1 MLRIHQLRLPL
12 AQAGAADG
20 ALYRRLAAQRL
31 RIPEDDVLAA
41 SVSRRSVDARDRGD
55 VHFTLTLD
63 VRLASEK
70 AEKAMAA
77 KFRPNQAA
85 YVPNSE
91 AETHSVFTQKI
102 QPYDRNR
109 PRPVV
114 IGAGPAGLFC
124 ALGLAV
130 RGARPLVLERGKPVE
145 ARAKDVE
152 TLERQ
157 GLLDPESNVLFG
169 EGGAGAF
176 SDGKLTCGLNDPMIR
191 TVLQT
196 FVECGAPEDITIAA
210 KPHIGTDLLRGV
222 LVALRQRLIE
232 LGGEVFFSHRVTGL
246 TVQNGSVT
254 GVQVVAA
261 NAEAPVSIATDAVYL
276 AIGHSA
282 RDTYAWLQALGVP
295 MQAKAFAM
303 GVRIEHPQAMIDRA
317 QYGSAA
323 GLAGLPPAEYKL
335 NVPTPDGRGAYTFC
349 MCPGGQVI
357 NASSEE
363 GLLNI
368 NGMSRHARGGENANA
383 ALLVGISPADFGTD
397 DPLGGQALQRQIE
410 RAAFAI
416 GGEYRAPCQRVG
428 DFLAGKASTGFRG
441 VRPSYRPGVVAANL
455 TDCLPPFLTDNLRF
469 ALPRLAQRLRG
480 FDSPDAL
487 LTAPE
492 TRSSSPVRLLRDARR
507 QSALAGLYPLGEGAG
522 YAGGI
527 ISAAVD
533 GLKAALDA
541 E

>member
-176 SDGKLTCGLNDPMIR
+176 SDGKLTCGLNDPFIR

-196 FVECGAPEDITIAA
+196 IVECGAPDDILFSAR
-210 KPHIGTDLLRGV
+210 PHIGTDLLRGV
-222 LVALRQRLIE
+222 LAEMRKRQAGRVQ
-232 LGGEVFFSHRVTGL
+232 GER
-246 TVQNGSVT
+246 N
-254 GVQVVAA
+254 
-261 NAEAPVSIATDAVYL
+261 L
-276 AIGHSA
+276 A
-282 RDTYAWLQALGVP
+282 
-295 MQAKAFAM
+295 
-303 GVRIEHPQAMIDRA
+303 
-317 QYGSAA
+317 
-323 GLAGLPPAEYKL
+323 
-335 NVPTPDGRGAYTFC
+335 
-349 MCPGGQVI
+349 
-357 NASSEE
+357 
-363 GLLNI
+363 
-368 NGMSRHARGGENANA
+368 
-383 ALLVGISPADFGTD
+383 
-397 DPLGGQALQRQIE
+397 
-410 RAAFAI
+410 
-416 GGEYRAPCQRVG
+416 
-428 DFLAGKASTGFRG
+428 
-441 VRPSYRPGVVAANL
+441 
-455 TDCLPPFLTDNLRF
+455 
-469 ALPRLAQRLRG
+469 
-480 FDSPDAL
+480 
-487 LTAPE
+487 
-492 TRSSSPVRLLRDARR
+492 
-507 QSALAGLYPLGEGAG
+507 
-522 YAGGI
+522 
-527 ISAAVD
+527 
-533 GLKAALDA
+533 
-541 E
+541 

>member
-176 SDGKLTCGLNDPMIR
+176 SDGKLTCGLNDPYIR

-196 FVECGAPEDITIAA
+196 FVECGAPDDILFSAR
-210 KPHIGTDLLRGV
+210 PHIGTDLLRGV
-222 LVALRQRLIE
+222 LTEMRKRLTA
-232 LGGEVFFSHRVTGL
+232 LGGEVLFGHKATGFSL
-246 TVQNGSVT
+246 QNGRIAAVNA
-254 GVQVVAA
+254 VAIPGNIPLA
-261 NAEAPVSIATDAVYL
+261 LPTDAVYL

-282 RDTYAWLQALGVP
+282 RDTYAWLRALGVP
-295 MQAKAFAM
+295 MQQKPFAM
-303 GVRIEHPQAMIDRA
+303 GVRVEHPQAMIDRA
-317 QYGSAA
+317 QYGTAA
-323 GLAGLPPAEYKL
+323 GLPGLPPADYKL

-357 NASSEE
+357 NASSEPE
-363 GLLNI
+363 ALNV
-368 NGMSRHARGGENANA
+368 NGMSLHARAGENANA
-383 ALLVGISPADFGTD
+383 ALLVGVRPEDFGSD
-397 DPLGGQALQRQIE
+397 DPLAGIALQRAIE
-410 RAAFAI
+410 RAAFRM
-416 GGEYRAPCQRVG
+416 GGGYAAPCQRVE
-428 DFLAGKASTGFRG
+428 DFLARRPSTGFG
-441 VRPSYRPGVVAANL
+441 GIRPSYRPGVFPADIAE
-455 TDCLPPFLTDNLRF
+455 CLPPFIADNLRL
-469 ALPRLAQRLRG
+469 ALPEMGKKLKG
-480 FDSPDAL
+480 FDCPDAL

-492 TRSSSPVRLLRDARR
+492 TRSSAPVRLLRDERR
-507 QSALAGLYPLGEGAG
+507 QSALPGLYPLGEGAG

-527 ISAAVD
+527 VSAAVD
-533 GLKAALDA
+533 GLRAALDA
-541 E
+541 

>member
-176 SDGKLTCGLNDPMIR
+176 SDGKLTCGLNDPYIR

-196 FVECGAPEDITIAA
+196 FVECGAPDDILFSAR
-210 KPHIGTDLLRGV
+210 PHIGTDLLRGV
-222 LVALRQRLIE
+222 LTEMRKRLTA
-232 LGGEVFFSHRVTGL
+232 LGGEVLFGHKATGFSL
-246 TVQNGSVT
+246 QNGRIAAINA
-254 GVQVVAA
+254 VAIPGNVPLA
-261 NAEAPVSIATDAVYL
+261 LPTDAVYL

-282 RDTYAWLQALGVP
+282 RDTYAWLRALGVP
-295 MQAKAFAM
+295 MQQKPFAM
-303 GVRIEHPQAMIDRA
+303 GVRVEHPQTMIDRA
-317 QYGSAA
+317 QYGTAA
-323 GLAGLPPAEYKL
+323 GLPGLPPADYKL

-357 NASSEE
+357 NASSEPE
-363 GLLNI
+363 ALNV
-368 NGMSRHARGGENANA
+368 NGMSLHARAGENANA
-383 ALLVGISPADFGTD
+383 ALLVGVRPEDFGSD
-397 DPLGGQALQRQIE
+397 DPLAGIALQRAIE
-410 RAAFAI
+410 RAAFRM
-416 GGEYRAPCQRVG
+416 GGGYAAPCQRVE
-428 DFLAGKASTGFRG
+428 DFLARRPSTGFG
-441 VRPSYRPGVVAANL
+441 GIRPSYRPGVFPADIAE
-455 TDCLPPFLTDNLRF
+455 CLPPFIADNLRL
-469 ALPRLAQRLRG
+469 ALPEMGKKLKG
-480 FDSPDAL
+480 FDCPDAL

-492 TRSSSPVRLLRDARR
+492 TRSSAPVRLLRDERR
-507 QSALAGLYPLGEGAG
+507 QSALPGLYPLGEGAG

-527 ISAAVD
+527 VSAAVD
-533 GLKAALDA
+533 GLRAALDA
-541 E
+541 

>member
-176 SDGKLTCGLNDPMIR
+176 SDGKLTCGLNDPYIR

-196 FVECGAPEDITIAA
+196 FVECGAPDDILFSAR
-210 KPHIGTDLLRGV
+210 PHIGTDLLRGV
-222 LVALRQRLIE
+222 LTEMRKRLTA
-232 LGGEVFFSHRVTGL
+232 LGGEVLFGHKATGFSL
-246 TVQNGSVT
+246 QNGRIAAVNA
-254 GVQVVAA
+254 VAIPGNVPLA
-261 NAEAPVSIATDAVYL
+261 LPTDAVYL

-282 RDTYAWLQALGVP
+282 RDTYAWLRALGVP
-295 MQAKAFAM
+295 MQQKPFAM
-303 GVRIEHPQAMIDRA
+303 GVRVEHPQTMIDRA
-317 QYGSAA
+317 QYGTAA
-323 GLAGLPPAEYKL
+323 GLPGLPPADYKL

-357 NASSEE
+357 NASSEPE
-363 GLLNI
+363 ALNV
-368 NGMSRHARGGENANA
+368 NGMSLHARAGENANA
-383 ALLVGISPADFGTD
+383 ALLVGVRPEDFGSD
-397 DPLGGQALQRQIE
+397 DPLAGIALQRAIE
-410 RAAFAI
+410 RAAFRM
-416 GGEYRAPCQRVG
+416 GGGYAAPCQRVE
-428 DFLAGKASTGFRG
+428 DFLARRPSTGFG
-441 VRPSYRPGVVAANL
+441 GIRPSYRPGVFPADIAE
-455 TDCLPPFLTDNLRF
+455 CLPPFIADNLRL
-469 ALPRLAQRLRG
+469 ALPEMGKKLKG
-480 FDSPDAL
+480 FDCPDAL

-492 TRSSSPVRLLRDARR
+492 TRSSAPVRLLRDERR
-507 QSALAGLYPLGEGAG
+507 QSALPGLYPLGEGAG

-527 ISAAVD
+527 VSAAVD
-533 GLKAALDA
+533 GLRAALDA
-541 E
+541 